1 MLNVYINNIQK
12 FMPNEPVDNKNIEE
26 YLGYVGGKKSKA
38 KSIVLRSN
46 GIKRRFYVLEK
57 GTQKPLFTNAQLC
70 SNAINKLLDEDFS
83 LLDIECLACGTT
95 SPDQLMPGHTLMV
108 QGELGISSIETISAS
123 GICLSGINALKYI
136 YYGIKAGEISKAVS
150 CGSEASSPILCAK
163 NFTEESNHKLDELE
177 KNAGIG
183 FEKDFLRWMLS
194 DGAGA
199 MRVENAPNKNKLS
212 LKVEFIE
219 VLSYAGEMP
228 VCMYSGLEIQE
239 DKSIKSWRAFEQKEV
254 MEKSLLSVSQ
264 DVKLLN
270 ENIVEYTVVKPLF
283 EIVKKKN
290 IKADD
295 YDYFLP
301 HYSSTYFRDKLYAG
315 LVKANFEI
323 PYEKWFT
330 NLITH
335 GNTGS
340 ASIYIML
347 EELFNSGKLKK
358 GQKILCYIP
367 ESGRFST
374 AFMSLEVV

>member
-1 MLNVYINNIQK
+1 MNSVYINDIAK
-12 FMPNEPVDNKNIEE
+12 FMPNEPVSNKDIEE
-26 YLGYVGGKKSKA
+26 YLGYIGGKKSRA
-38 KSIVLRSN
+38 KSVVLRSN
-46 GIKRRFYVLEK
+46 GIKTRYYVMEK
-57 GTQKPLFTNAQLC
+57 GTQKALYSNAQLA
-70 SNAINKLLDEDFS
+70 SNAIKKLLTADF
-83 LLDIECLACGTT
+83 DINNIECLACGTT

-108 QGELGISSIETISAS
+108 QGELGVNEIETISAS

-136 YYGIKAGEISKAVS
+136 YYGIKSGELTNGVS
-150 CGSEASSPILCAK
+150 CGSEASSPILCAR
-163 NFTEESNHKLDELE
+163 NFKEESNHLLEELE
-177 KNAGIG
+177 KNQGIA

-199 MRVENAPNKNKLS
+199 MRVQNKPNENKLS
-212 LKVEFIE
+212 LKIDFID

-228 VCMYSGLEIQE
+228 VCMYSGLDISENGE
-239 DKSIKSWRAFEQKEV
+239 LTPWRNFEQNEI

-270 ENIVEYTVVKPLF
+270 ENIIEYTVTKPM
-283 EIVKKKN
+283 ITTAKKRG
-290 IKADD
+290 IKPED
-295 YDYFLP
+295 YTYFLP
-301 HYSSTYFRDKLYAG
+301 HYSSTYFRDKVYQGLIEAG
-315 LVKANFEI
+315 FEI

-330 NLITH
+330 NLTTC

-347 EELFNSGKLKK
+347 EELFNSEKLNK
-358 GQKILCYIP
+358 GEKILCYIP

>member
-1 MLNVYINNIQK
+1 MKSVYINNIQK

-26 YLGYVGGKKSKA
+26 YLGYIGGKKSKA
-38 KSIVLRSN
+38 KNIVLRSN

-57 GTQKPLFTNAQLC
+57 GTQTPLFTNAQLC
-70 SNAINKLLDEDFS
+70 SNAIQKLIDEDFA
-83 LLDIECLACGTT
+83 LDDIECLACGTT

-108 QGELGISSIETISAS
+108 QGELGISSIETITAS

-136 YYGIKAGEISKAVS
+136 YYGIKAGEINKAVS
-150 CGSEASSPILCAK
+150 CGSEASSPILCAR
-163 NFTEESNHKLDELE
+163 NFTEESNHKELE
-177 KNAGIG
+177 KNAGIA

-199 MRVENAPNKNKLS
+199 MRVENKPNNNKIS
-212 LKVEFIE
+212 LKIEFIE

-239 DKSIKSWRAFEQKEV
+239 DNSIKSWRAFEQKEV
-254 MEKSLLSVSQ
+254 MAKSLLSVRQ

-270 ENIVEYTVVKPLF
+270 ENIVEYTVIKPLI
-283 EIVKKKN
+283 EIRQKKGLN
-290 IKADD
+290 TET

-301 HYSSTYFRDKLYAG
+301 HYSSVYFREKLYEG
-315 LVKANFEI
+315 LIKADCKI

-330 NLITH
+330 NLETH

-340 ASIYIML
+340 ASMYIML
-347 EELFNSGKLKK
+347 EELFNSGRLKK
-358 GQKILCYIP
+358 GEKILCYVP

-374 AFMSLEVV
+374 AFISLEVV

>member
-1 MLNVYINNIQK
+1 MISVYINNIQK
-12 FMPNEPVDNKNIEE
+12 FMPNEPVENKDIEE
-26 YLGYVGGKKSKA
+26 YLGYIGGKKSKA

-70 SNAINKLLDEDFS
+70 SNAIKKLVDEDFS
-83 LLDIECLACGTT
+83 LKDIECLACGTT

-136 YYGIKAGEISKAVS
+136 YYGIKAGEIKKAVS
-150 CGSEASSPILCAK
+150 CGSEASSPILSAR
-163 NFTEESNHKLDELE
+163 NFTEESNYQLEELE
-177 KNAGIG
+177 KNPGIA

-199 MRVENAPNKNKLS
+199 MRVENSPNKNGVS
-212 LKVEFIE
+212 LKIEFIE

-228 VCMYSGLEIQE
+228 VCMYSGLEIQD
-239 DKSIKSWRAFEQKEV
+239 DKSIKPWRAFEQKEI
-254 MEKSLLSVSQ
+254 MEKSLLSVKQ

-270 ENIVEYTVVKPLF
+270 ENIIEYTVTKPIMQ
-283 EIVKKKN
+283 IVKKRG
-290 IKADD
+290 IKVED

-301 HYSSTYFRDKLYAG
+301 HYSSTYFRDKVYEG
-315 LVKANFEI
+315 LKKADFEI

-330 NLITH
+330 NLVTH

-340 ASIYIML
+340 ASMYIML
-347 EELFNSGKLKK
+347 AELFNSGKLEK

>member
-1 MLNVYINNIQK
+1 MLNVYINDIQK
-12 FMPNEPVDNKNIEE
+12 FMPNEPVENKDIEE
-26 YLGYVGGKKSKA
+26 YLGYIGGKKSKA
-38 KSIVLRSN
+38 KNIVLRSN

-57 GTQKPLFTNAQLC
+57 ETQKPLFTNAQLC
-70 SNAINKLLDEDFS
+70 SNAIKKLVNEKFS
-83 LLDIECLACGTT
+83 LNDIECLACGTT

-108 QGELGISSIETISAS
+108 QGELGISNIETISAS

-136 YYGIKAGEISKAVS
+136 YYGIKAGEIKKAIS
-150 CGSEASSPILCAK
+150 CGSEASSPILSAR
-163 NFTEESNHKLDELE
+163 NFTEESNHQLEELE
-177 KNAGIG
+177 KNAGIA

-199 MRVENAPNKNKLS
+199 MRVENKPNENKLS
-212 LKVEFIE
+212 LKIEFIE

-254 MEKSLLSVSQ
+254 MEKSLLSVRQ

-270 ENIVEYTVVKPLF
+270 ENIIEYTVTKPVI
-283 EIVKKKN
+283 EIVKRKN
-290 IKADD
+290 IKVDD

-301 HYSSTYFRDKLYAG
+301 HYSSTYFRDKVYEG
-315 LVKANFEI
+315 LKRANFEI

-330 NLITH
+330 NLVTH

-340 ASIYIML
+340 ASMYIML
-347 EELFNSGKLKK
+347 EELFNSGKLQK